1 MKLKLFTTAA
11 FTLMLG
17 LMSYVPAL
25 AQEKGTSLGKNWAIG
40 LGVGTTGISVDL
52 ATTLN
57 QHLQF
62 RAGMEFFPEAA
73 KYNTDMEMTAVGHPT
88 IDFPE
93 KIGVEGKLT
102 MRNLSALVDFYP
114 SKRSSFHF
122 TVGAGFGKKEMIEGV
137 NTDHFTELKVVHNYN
152 MATSTQNQIGLEMGD
167 YLLTP
172 DAEGK
177 VYASV
182 SSNSVKPYAG
192 IGFGRAVPKKHRVGF
207 MFELGCYYLGEP
219 KVYCNDHQLTKG
231 DIGGDGEELL
241 DIISKIPV
249 YPVLKFRLCG
259 RIF

>member
-1 MKLKLFTTAA
+1 MKLKLFATAA

-17 LMSYVPAL
+17 LMSCVPAL
-25 AQEKGTSLGKNWAIG
+25 AQEKGNSLGKHWAIG

-73 KYNTDMEMTAVGHPT
+73 KYNTDMEMTAVGRPT
-88 IDFPE
+88 VPFPE
-93 KIGVEGKLT
+93 QIGVEGKLT
-102 MRNLSALVDFYP
+102 MRNLSALIDLYP
-114 SKRSSFHF
+114 SKHSSFHF
-122 TVGAGFGKKEMIEGV
+122 TVGAGFGKEELVEGV
-137 NTDHFTELKVVHNYN
+137 NTDHFNELIAVHKYN
-152 MATSTQNQIGLEMGD
+152 MATSTQNQIGVEMGD

-177 VYASV
+177 VYAAV
-182 SSNSVKPYAG
+182 RAQKVKPYAG
-192 IGFGRAVPKKHRVGF
+192 IGFGRAVPKKNRLGF

-219 KVYCNDHQLTKG
+219 KVFCNDHQLTKG

>member
-1 MKLKLFTTAA
+1 MALLTC
-11 FTLMLG
+11 L
-17 LMSYVPAL
+17 PAM
-25 AQEKGTSLGKNWAIG
+25 AQEKGNSLGKHWAVG

-73 KYNTDMEMTAVGHPT
+73 KYNTDMEMTAVGRPT
-88 IDFPE
+88 VPFPE
-93 KIGVEGKLT
+93 QIGVEGKLT
-102 MRNLSALVDFYP
+102 MRNLSALIDLYP
-114 SKRSSFHF
+114 SKHSSFHF
-122 TVGAGFGKKEMIEGV
+122 TVGAGFGREELIEGV

-152 MATSTQNQIGLEMGD
+152 MATSSQDQIGVEMGD

-172 DAEGK
+172 DADGK
-177 VYASV
+177 VYAAV
-182 SSNSVKPYAG
+182 RAQKVKPYAG
-192 IGFGRAVPKKHRVGF
+192 IGFGRAVPKKNRLGF

-219 KVYCNDHQLTKG
+219 KVFCNDHQLTKG

-249 YPVLKFRLCG
+249 YPVLKFRLCR